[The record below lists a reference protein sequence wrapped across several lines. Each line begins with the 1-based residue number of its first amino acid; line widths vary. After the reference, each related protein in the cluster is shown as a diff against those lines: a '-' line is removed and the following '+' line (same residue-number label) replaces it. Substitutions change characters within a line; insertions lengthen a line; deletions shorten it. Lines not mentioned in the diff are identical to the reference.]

1 MNKILIIDSNY
12 QNLFNNK
19 NKGKENL
26 YKVYSKSGELI
37 TNFVVERADWYVEK
51 GLAEKKS
58 DEPMSIKLLVEFK
71 IGNHDTKL

>member
-1 MNKILIIDSNY
+1 MHKAIFIDSQY
-12 QNLFNNK
+12 QKMFSQK
-19 NKGKENL
+19 NKDRKNL

-37 TNFVVERADWYVEK
+37 NNFVVERADWYIEK
-51 GLAEKKS
+51 GLAEKT

>member
-1 MNKILIIDSNY
+1 MHNTLIIDNSY
-12 QNLFNNK
+12 QSLFNNK
-19 NKGKENL
+19 NKDNKNL

-37 TNFVVERADWYVEK
+37 NNFIVERADWYIKK

-71 IGNHDTKL
+71 NIES